1 MKANTGCTRLDSS
14 PGPFVD
20 RLVNVISTRSL
31 HPGSTRI
38 VPDQRR
44 PKLRA
49 IARVS
54 ISIVVALSAAQAS
67 GEIYK
72 CTARKSIPKY
82 QNFPCEF
89 DTLGSVPPASAPQ
102 IDSRATGTTPA
113 ARAATTISPDRKA
126 VHRAASTS
134 VPRVGMTTDEVR
146 ALWGEPAE
154 MNKEELRKGTFDTWT
169 YADSRSV
176 QFDRKGRVASIKW

>member
-1 MKANTGCTRLDSS
+1 VNLTSS
-14 PGPFVD
+14 PLPAYPSIA
-20 RLVNVISTRSL
+20 RTA
-31 HPGSTRI
+31 PG
-38 VPDQRR
+38 RR
-44 PKLRA
+44 RRKLLA
-49 IARVS
+49 LARVS
-54 ISIVVALSAAQAS
+54 FSIVVALSAAEAS
-67 GEIYK
+67 GEIYR
-72 CTARKSIPKY
+72 CTAKKTVPKY

-89 DTLGSVPPASAPQ
+89 DTLGSVPPASSPQ
-102 IDSRATGTTPA
+102 IDSRTTGAPA
-113 ARAATTISPDRKA
+113 AAGAATTIAPDRKVA
-126 VHRAASTS
+126 QRNSGAQ